1 MQQCWDKI
9 FPYAFSPFSL
19 ISQILKKV
27 SHEKVEQ
34 MIIVTP
40 TWQIQ
45 PWYPLLFEISMQYL
59 LLLTPLPDLLL
70 DPQEKKTLFSSKRK
84 LVLATWKATGNP
96 VRWSEF
102 HAMQPSLYLRQEDR
116 VLLEVANRF

>member
-9 FPYAFSPFSL
+9 FPYAISHFSL

-27 SHEKVEQ
+27 SNEKVEQ

-40 TWQIQ
+40 TWQTQ
-45 PWYPLLFEISMQYL
+45 PWYPLLFEISMQYS

-70 DPQEKKTLFSSKRK
+70 DPQGKKTL
-84 LVLATWKATGNP
+84 VQNGT
-96 VRWSEF
+96 
-102 HAMQPSLYLRQEDR
+102 
-116 VLLEVANRF
+116 

>member
-9 FPYAFSPFSL
+9 FPYAFSHFSL

-34 MIIVTP
+34 MIITP
-40 TWQIQ
+40 TWQTQ
-45 PWYPLLFEISMQYL
+45 PWYPLLFEISMQYS

-70 DPQEKKTLFSSKRK
+70 DPQGKKTL
-84 LVLATWKATGNP
+84 VQNGT
-96 VRWSEF
+96 
-102 HAMQPSLYLRQEDR
+102 
-116 VLLEVANRF
+116 